1 MPKNYDISARRK
13 QLGLTLEE
21 VGNRV
26 GVSKSTVKKWETG
39 YIENMKRDKIALLAQ
54 VLEISPLEL
63 MDVEIEVKPSKPF
76 LSSAEQHLIGT
87 FRKLTDEGKSLL
99 ISYTDFLIDKYS
111 DAAPNIYSL
120 AAEEKVSSEPIVEDD
135 IKHT

>member
-63 MDVEIEVKPSKPF
+63 MDVEIEVKPAKPF
-76 LSSAEQHLIGT
+76 LTSSEQHLIKAYRT
-87 FRKLTDEGKSLL
+87 LNDEGKSLL
-99 ISYTDFLIDKYS
+99 LSYTDFLADKYS
-111 DAAPNIYSL
+111 DSPSNIFSL
-120 AAEEKVSSEPIVEDD
+120 AAEEKISSEPIVEDD